1 MLKSGQLVKLEIKWI
16 NAQNVGVLL
25 ELTQVNVIKLSIG
38 QVGDQCSECR
48 GYIGT
53 HTSKCYHKH

>member
-1 MLKSGQLVKLEIKWI
+1 MLQGGQYKLEIKLI

-25 ELTQVNVIKLSIG
+25 ELTQVNVIKWAIG